1 MRLGRV
7 VGRRPPIGV
16 VQRPVVSGLGPLP
29 TIIFAMMVVRLI
41 VLRLGGV
48 VVTIFVATILD
59 GTWVVQPR
67 VLVGLPHD
75 WPAGP
80 GDERERGA
88 RESGRRM

>member
-1 MRLGRV
+1 MR
-7 VGRRPPIGV
+7 
-16 VQRPVVSGLGPLP
+16 QPVVSGLGPLP
-29 TIIFAMMVVRLI
+29 TIIFAMMVVHLI
-41 VLRLGGV
+41 VLRLGGGI
-48 VVTIFVATILD
+48 VTIFVATILD

-67 VLVGLPHD
+67 ALVGLSHD